1 MSFLLTQ
8 FEDSHMRASSS
19 RLRSPLSTIVAFVAL
34 MAALSAPVTPA
45 LAQGRGHGGDK
56 IPPGQAKKQVT
67 PAQAVV
73 VSRDVLV
80 MHGFEV
86 VRVETIRTGQVIY
99 YRRGNNG
106 RGRGLGPVE
115 KMIVRPSGSTVI
127 VESAPKNV
135 LLDIRV
141 RLGL

>member
-1 MSFLLTQ
+1 
-8 FEDSHMRASSS
+8 MRA
-19 RLRSPLSTIVAFVAL
+19 RAFAVRFRWDLTVAAFLV
-34 MAALSAPVTPA
+34 LSAVSPV
-45 LAQGRGHGGDK
+45 LAQGRGHATARGL
-56 IPPGQAKKQVT
+56 PPGQAKKQVT
-67 PAQAVV
+67 PTQAVV

-80 MHGFEV
+80 LHGFEV
-86 VRVETIRTGQVIY
+86 VRVETIRTGQAIY

-115 KMIVRPSGSTVI
+115 KMIVRPSGSTV
-127 VESAPKNV
+127 VFEAAPAKV

>member
-1 MSFLLTQ
+1 MPATTRSIANRHRLRLAVFLLLCV
-8 FEDSHMRASSS
+8 SAS
-19 RLRSPLSTIVAFVAL
+19 
-34 MAALSAPVTPA
+34 PVF
-45 LAQGRGHGGDK
+45 AQGRGHGGSK
-56 IPPGQAKKQVT
+56 GLPPGQAKKMVT

-86 VRVETIRTGQVIY
+86 VRVETIKTGQVIY

-115 KMIVRPSGSTVI
+115 KMVVRPSGSTVI

>member
-1 MSFLLTQ
+1 MRVRAFAVRFRWDLTVAAFL
-8 FEDSHMRASSS
+8 
-19 RLRSPLSTIVAFVAL
+19 V
-34 MAALSAPVTPA
+34 LSAVSPV
-45 LAQGRGHGGDK
+45 LAQGKGHATARGL
-56 IPPGQAKKQVT
+56 PPGQAKKQVT
-67 PAQAVV
+67 PAQAIV
-73 VSRDVLV
+73 VSRDVLLL
-80 MHGFEV
+80 HGFEV

-115 KMIVRPSGSTVI
+115 KMIVRPSGSTV
-127 VESAPKNV
+127 VFEAAPAKV

>member
-1 MSFLLTQ
+1 MLPRVFPIK
-8 FEDSHMRASSS
+8 
-19 RLRSPLSTIVAFVAL
+19 LRWHVAAAAFVVL
-34 MAALSAPVTPA
+34 GAATSPA
-45 LAQGRGHGGDK
+45 LAQGRGHAASHGL
-56 IPPGQAKKQVT
+56 PPGQAKKQVT

-73 VSRDVLV
+73 VSRDVLA

-115 KMIVRPSGSTVI
+115 KMIVRPSGSTV
-127 VESAPKNV
+127 VFESAPAKV

>member
-1 MSFLLTQ
+1 
-8 FEDSHMRASSS
+8 MRA
-19 RLRSPLSTIVAFVAL
+19 RRFEARFGYRAVAL
-34 MAALSAPVTPA
+34 AAFFIAASASPA
-45 LAQGRGHGGDK
+45 MAQGRGRGASKGL
-56 IPPGQAKKQVT
+56 PPGQAKKVVT
-67 PAQAVV
+67 PSQAVV

-80 MHGFEV
+80 MHGFEI
-86 VRVETIRTGQVIY
+86 VRVETIKTGQVIY
-99 YRRGNNG
+99 YRRGNHG

>member
-1 MSFLLTQ
+1 
-8 FEDSHMRASSS
+8 MRA
-19 RLRSPLSTIVAFVAL
+19 RAFAVRFRWDLTVAAFLV
-34 MAALSAPVTPA
+34 LSAVSPV
-45 LAQGRGHGGDK
+45 LAQGRGHATARGL
-56 IPPGQAKKQVT
+56 PPGQAKKRVT
-67 PAQAVV
+67 PTQAVV

-80 MHGFEV
+80 LHGFEV
-86 VRVETIRTGQVIY
+86 VRVETIKTGQVIY

-115 KMIVRPSGSTVI
+115 KMIVRPSGSTV
-127 VESAPKNV
+127 VFEAAPATV

>member
-1 MSFLLTQ
+1 MRVRAFAVRFRWDLTVAAFL
-8 FEDSHMRASSS
+8 
-19 RLRSPLSTIVAFVAL
+19 V
-34 MAALSAPVTPA
+34 LSAVSPV
-45 LAQGRGHGGDK
+45 LAQGRGHATARGL
-56 IPPGQAKKQVT
+56 PPGQAKKQVT

-73 VSRDVLV
+73 VSRNVLV
-80 MHGFEV
+80 LHGFEV
-86 VRVETIRTGQVIY
+86 VRVETIKTGQVIY

-115 KMIVRPSGSTVI
+115 KMIVRPSGSTV
-127 VESAPKNV
+127 VFEAAPAKV

>member
-1 MSFLLTQ
+1 MPVQTRSIARNHWLILVASLTLC
-8 FEDSHMRASSS
+8 ASAS
-19 RLRSPLSTIVAFVAL
+19 
-34 MAALSAPVTPA
+34 PA
-45 LAQGRGHGGDK
+45 LAQGRGHGGSK
-56 IPPGQAKKQVT
+56 ELPPGQAKKMVT

-86 VRVETIRTGQVIY
+86 VRVETIKTGQVIY

-115 KMIVRPSGSTVI
+115 KMVVRPSGSTVI
-127 VESAPKNV
+127 VESAPRNV

>member
-1 MSFLLTQ
+1 MLA
-8 FEDSHMRASSS
+8 RAHAV
-19 RLRSPLSTIVAFVAL
+19 RLRKQLFTAVTLLSL
-34 MAALSAPVTPA
+34 SAALSPA
-45 LAQGRGHGGDK
+45 LAQGRGHGESKGL
-56 IPPGQAKKQVT
+56 PPGQAKKMVT

-80 MHGFEV
+80 AHGFEV
-86 VRVETIRTGQVIY
+86 VRVETIKTGQVIY
-99 YRRGNNG
+99 FRRGNNG

-115 KMIVRPSGSTVI
+115 RMIVRPSGSTVI
-127 VESAPKNV
+127 FESAPDKV

>member
-1 MSFLLTQ
+1 MRVRAFAVRFRWDLTVAAFL
-8 FEDSHMRASSS
+8 
-19 RLRSPLSTIVAFVAL
+19 V
-34 MAALSAPVTPA
+34 LSAVSPV
-45 LAQGRGHGGDK
+45 LAQGKGHATARGL
-56 IPPGQAKKQVT
+56 PPGQAKKQVT

-80 MHGFEV
+80 LHGFEV

-115 KMIVRPSGSTVI
+115 KMIVRPSGSTV
-127 VESAPKNV
+127 VFEAAPKNV

>member
-1 MSFLLTQ
+1 
-8 FEDSHMRASSS
+8 MRA
-19 RLRSPLSTIVAFVAL
+19 RAFAVRFRWDLTVAAFLV
-34 MAALSAPVTPA
+34 LSAVSPV
-45 LAQGRGHGGDK
+45 LAQGRGHATARGL
-56 IPPGQAKKQVT
+56 PPGQAKKRVT
-67 PAQAVV
+67 PTQAVV

-80 MHGFEV
+80 LHGFEV

-115 KMIVRPSGSTVI
+115 KMIVRPSGSTV
-127 VESAPKNV
+127 VFEAAPATV

>member
-1 MSFLLTQ
+1 MSVRRRSIATPYRLTLTVLLAV
-8 FEDSHMRASSS
+8 SASAS
-19 RLRSPLSTIVAFVAL
+19 
-34 MAALSAPVTPA
+34 PA
-45 LAQGRGHGGDK
+45 LAQGRGHGGSNK
-56 IPPGQAKKQVT
+56 LPPGQAKKMVT
-67 PAQAVV
+67 PSQAVV

-86 VRVETIRTGQVIY
+86 VRVETIKTGQVIY

-127 VESAPKNV
+127 VESGPKNV

>member
-1 MSFLLTQ
+1 MRVRAFAVRFRWDLTVAAFL
-8 FEDSHMRASSS
+8 
-19 RLRSPLSTIVAFVAL
+19 V
-34 MAALSAPVTPA
+34 LSAVSPV
-45 LAQGRGHGGDK
+45 LAQGKGHATARGL
-56 IPPGQAKKQVT
+56 PPGQAKKQVT

-73 VSRDVLV
+73 VSRDVLLL
-80 MHGFEV
+80 HGFEV

-115 KMIVRPSGSTVI
+115 KMIVRPSGSI
-127 VESAPKNV
+127 VVFEAAPAKV

>member
-1 MSFLLTQ
+1 ML
-8 FEDSHMRASSS
+8 ERAFAV
-19 RLRSPLSTIVAFVAL
+19 RFRRRLST
-34 MAALSAPVTPA
+34 AAVFLVLSAAISPS
-45 LAQGRGHGGDK
+45 LAQGRGHAASRGL
-56 IPPGQAKKQVT
+56 PPGQAKKQVT
-67 PAQAVV
+67 PAQAVA

-86 VRVETIRTGQVIY
+86 VRVEPIKTGQVIY

-115 KMIVRPSGSTVI
+115 KMIVRPSGSTV
-127 VESAPKNV
+127 VFEAAPQKV
-135 LLDIRV
+135 LVDIRV

>member
-1 MSFLLTQ
+1 
-8 FEDSHMRASSS
+8 MRA
-19 RLRSPLSTIVAFVAL
+19 RAFAVRFRWDLTVAAFLV
-34 MAALSAPVTPA
+34 LSAAVSPV
-45 LAQGRGHGGDK
+45 LAQGRGHATARGL
-56 IPPGQAKKQVT
+56 PPGQAKKQVT

-80 MHGFEV
+80 LHGFEV
-86 VRVETIRTGQVIY
+86 VRVETIKTGQVIY

-115 KMIVRPSGSTVI
+115 KMIVRPSGSTV
-127 VESAPKNV
+127 VFEAAPAKV

>member
-1 MSFLLTQ
+1 M
-8 FEDSHMRASSS
+8 HARAFAV
-19 RLRSPLSTIVAFVAL
+19 RFRWHLSTVAAFLV
-34 MAALSAPVTPA
+34 LSATASPA
-45 LAQGRGHGGDK
+45 LAQGKGHKESRGL
-56 IPPGQAKKQVT
+56 PPGQAKKQVT

-86 VRVETIRTGQVIY
+86 VRVETIKTGQVIY

-115 KMIVRPSGSTVI
+115 KMIVRPSGSTV
-127 VESAPKNV
+127 VFEAAPPKV
-135 LLDIRV
+135 LLDLRV

>member
-1 MSFLLTQ
+1 MRVRAFAVRFRWDLTVAAFL
-8 FEDSHMRASSS
+8 
-19 RLRSPLSTIVAFVAL
+19 V
-34 MAALSAPVTPA
+34 LSAVSPV
-45 LAQGRGHGGDK
+45 LAQGKGHATARGL
-56 IPPGQAKKQVT
+56 PPGQAKKQVT
-67 PAQAVV
+67 PAQAIV
-73 VSRDVLV
+73 VSRDVLLL
-80 MHGFEV
+80 HGFEV

-115 KMIVRPSGSTVI
+115 KMIVRPSGSTV
-127 VESAPKNV
+127 VFEAAPVKV

>member
-1 MSFLLTQ
+1 MFAFALRVRWQFLTAAT
-8 FEDSHMRASSS
+8 F
-19 RLRSPLSTIVAFVAL
+19 IV
-34 MAALSAPVTPA
+34 LSAAVTPA
-45 LAQGRGHGGDK
+45 FAQGKGHGGAK
-56 IPPGQAKKQVT
+56 GLPPGQAKKMVT

-86 VRVETIRTGQVIY
+86 VRVETIKTGQIIY
-99 YRRGNNG
+99 FRRGNNG

-115 KMIVRPSGSTVI
+115 KMIVRPSGSTV
-127 VESAPKNV
+127 VFEAVPDKV

-141 RLGL
+141 RLGR

>member
-1 MSFLLTQ
+1 MSAHTRSIARNHWLTLV
-8 FEDSHMRASSS
+8 AS
-19 RLRSPLSTIVAFVAL
+19 LTLCA
-34 MAALSAPVTPA
+34 SASPA
-45 LAQGRGHGGDK
+45 LAQGRGHGGSK
-56 IPPGQAKKQVT
+56 GLPPGQAKKMVT

-86 VRVETIRTGQVIY
+86 VRVETIKTGQVIY

-115 KMIVRPSGSTVI
+115 KMVVRPSGSTVI

>member
-1 MSFLLTQ
+1 
-8 FEDSHMRASSS
+8 MRA
-19 RLRSPLSTIVAFVAL
+19 RAFAVRFRWDLTVAAFLV
-34 MAALSAPVTPA
+34 LSAVSPV
-45 LAQGRGHGGDK
+45 LAQGRGHATARGL
-56 IPPGQAKKQVT
+56 PPGQAKKQVT
-67 PAQAVV
+67 PTQAVA

-80 MHGFEV
+80 LHGFEI

-115 KMIVRPSGSTVI
+115 KMIVRPSGSI
-127 VESAPKNV
+127 VVFEAAPAKV

>member
-1 MSFLLTQ
+1 MPVQTRSIARNHWLILVASLTLC
-8 FEDSHMRASSS
+8 ASAS
-19 RLRSPLSTIVAFVAL
+19 
-34 MAALSAPVTPA
+34 PA
-45 LAQGRGHGGDK
+45 LAQGRGHGGSK
-56 IPPGQAKKQVT
+56 GLPPGQAKKMVT

-86 VRVETIRTGQVIY
+86 VRVETIKTGQVIY

-115 KMIVRPSGSTVI
+115 KMVVRPSGSTVI

>member
-1 MSFLLTQ
+1 
-8 FEDSHMRASSS
+8 MRA
-19 RLRSPLSTIVAFVAL
+19 RQFAVQSPWQLSAV
-34 MAALSAPVTPA
+34 AALFILSVAVSPVV
-45 LAQGRGHGGDK
+45 AQGRGHSESRGL
-56 IPPGQAKKQVT
+56 PPGQAKKQVT
-67 PAQAVV
+67 SAQAVV

-80 MHGFEV
+80 SHGFEV
-86 VRVETIRTGQVIY
+86 VRVETIKTEQVIY

-115 KMIVRPSGSTVI
+115 KMIVRPSGSSV
-127 VESAPKNV
+127 VFESAPAKV

>member
-1 MSFLLTQ
+1 
-8 FEDSHMRASSS
+8 MRA
-19 RLRSPLSTIVAFVAL
+19 RAFAVRFRRDLTVAAFLV
-34 MAALSAPVTPA
+34 LSAVSPV
-45 LAQGRGHGGDK
+45 LAQGRGHATARGL
-56 IPPGQAKKQVT
+56 PPGQAKKQVT

-80 MHGFEV
+80 LHGFEV

-115 KMIVRPSGSTVI
+115 KMIVRPSGSI
-127 VESAPKNV
+127 VVFEAAPPKV

>member
-1 MSFLLTQ
+1 MSVQTRSVARNHWLTLVACLTLC
-8 FEDSHMRASSS
+8 ASAS
-19 RLRSPLSTIVAFVAL
+19 
-34 MAALSAPVTPA
+34 PA
-45 LAQGRGHGGDK
+45 LAQGRGHAGSK
-56 IPPGQAKKQVT
+56 VPPGQAKKMVT
-67 PAQAVV
+67 PSEAVV

-86 VRVETIRTGQVIY
+86 VRVETIKTGQVIY

-115 KMIVRPSGSTVI
+115 KMVVRPSGSTVV
-127 VESAPKNV
+127 VESAPKSV

>member
-1 MSFLLTQ
+1 MSKRALVVRSRSHAMMIALL
-8 FEDSHMRASSS
+8 
-19 RLRSPLSTIVAFVAL
+19 
-34 MAALSAPVTPA
+34 ALSAVASPV
-45 LAQGRGHGGDK
+45 LAQGRGHGASGGL
-56 IPPGQAKKQVT
+56 PPGQAKKQVT
-67 PAQAVV
+67 PSQAVV

-80 MHGFEV
+80 SHGFEV
-86 VRVETIRTGQVIY
+86 VRVETVKTAQVIY

-115 KMIVRPSGSTVI
+115 KMVVRPSGSTV
-127 VESAPKNV
+127 VFEAVPQKV

>member
-1 MSFLLTQ
+1 MSAPSFQ
-8 FEDSHMRASSS
+8 IRFARHSFS
-19 RLRSPLSTIVAFVAL
+19 VAFILA
-34 MAALSAPVTPA
+34 MTAAFSPALS
-45 LAQGRGHGGDK
+45 QGRGHAESKGL
-56 IPPGQAKKQVT
+56 PPGQAKKIVT
-67 PAQAVV
+67 PSQAVV

-80 MHGFEV
+80 SHGFQV
-86 VRVETIRTGQVIY
+86 VRVETIKTGQVIY

-115 KMIVRPSGSTVI
+115 KMIVRPSGSTV
-127 VESAPKNV
+127 VFESVPDKV

>member
-1 MSFLLTQ
+1 MLADARSLPPRYRLT
-8 FEDSHMRASSS
+8 
-19 RLRSPLSTIVAFVAL
+19 L
-34 MAALSAPVTPA
+34 AALLIVCASASPA
-45 LAQGRGHGGDK
+45 FAQGRGHGGSNGL
-56 IPPGQAKKQVT
+56 PPGQAKKMVT

-86 VRVETIRTGQVIY
+86 VRVEAIKTGQVIY

-115 KMIVRPSGSTVI
+115 KMVVRPSGSTVI